1 MAKTDNH
8 RKQYRIFDR
17 TTHTWYE
24 VVPEQYKEFD
34 QWRTNLR
41 KREQYWNRCFCPRSK
56 WWLCDGNCLDC
67 EFYISPTESLDAPIL
82 SDDGA
87 TNATLMDFV
96 SDPRARSE
104 KFVVDCDLLEYLC
117 ARLEE
122 LFAEDTEKV
131 LTIWKDHPE
140 GISDRKVAK
149 AIGYPQRTFS
159 NKMKRFR
166 DKYRHLLDN

>member
-24 VVPEQYKEFD
+24 VVPEQYKKFD

-87 TNATLMDFV
+87 TNATLIPHAFIPLA
-96 SDPRARSE
+96 PREKKRSHTSSLMLQNVPFIPLASRE
-104 KFVVDCDLLEYLC
+104 
-117 ARLEE
+117 
-122 LFAEDTEKV
+122 
-131 LTIWKDHPE
+131 
-140 GISDRKVAK
+140 RKLPTQTAM
-149 AIGYPQRTFS
+149 
-159 NKMKRFR
+159 N
-166 DKYRHLLDN
+166 